1 MRAANLFTRLKQRL
15 ETQALATM
23 IVAPLV
29 FCVIAFLAI
38 AFFFALRETLTPA
51 MAALVTSA
59 AGVVLIALFVV
70 LVKLTNRR
78 ASASARPRG
87 ETDPREHIEAFLQ
100 AHADPVLS
108 AWIKNNP
115 DKAMAAT
122 LLLGVAAGY
131 SESVR
136 RTLVDLYSHY
146 AAAESERRRGSG
158 DPQP

>member
-1 MRAANLFTRLKQRL
+1 LFTRLKQRL
-15 ETQALATM
+15 ETRAIATM

-38 AFFFALRETLTPA
+38 AFFFTLRESLTPA

-59 AGVVLIALFVV
+59 AGVVVIGVFLV
-70 LVKLTNRR
+70 LVKITTRR
-78 ASASARPRG
+78 EPVNARQRSA
-87 ETDPREHIEAFLQ
+87 TDPGEHIEAFLQ

-108 AWIKNNP
+108 AWIKSHP
-115 DKAMAAT
+115 DRAMLAT

-136 RTLVDLYSHY
+136 RALADLYSHY
-146 AAAESERRRGSG
+146 AAAESERRKGSAG
-158 DPQP
+158 

>member
-1 MRAANLFTRLKQRL
+1 MFTRLKQRL
-15 ETQALATM
+15 ETRAIATM

-59 AGVVLIALFVV
+59 AGVVLVGLFLV
-70 LVKLTNRR
+70 LVRFTTRR
-78 ASASARPRG
+78 EPVSTRQRSD
-87 ETDPREHIEAFLQ
+87 TDPGEHIEAFLQ

-115 DKAMAAT
+115 DRAMVAT

-136 RTLVDLYSHY
+136 RTLADLYSHY
-146 AAAESERRRGSG
+146 AAAESERRKGSSG
-158 DPQP
+158 

>member
-1 MRAANLFTRLKQRL
+1 MFTRLKQRL
-15 ETQALATM
+15 ETRAIATM

-59 AGVVLIALFVV
+59 AGVVLVGLFLV
-70 LVKLTNRR
+70 LVRFTTRR
-78 ASASARPRG
+78 EPVSTRQRSD
-87 ETDPREHIEAFLQ
+87 TDPGEHIEAFLQ

-115 DKAMAAT
+115 DRAMVAT

-136 RTLVDLYSHY
+136 RALADLYSQY
-146 AAAESERRRGSG
+146 AAAESERRNGSRR
-158 DPQP
+158 